1 MARPTKPD
9 REPKTVGADGSGDG
23 APATPVRRAPFADN
37 PTVGM
42 RGLRTQQR
50 ILDAALEVF
59 AELGYER
66 STIDR
71 IAQVAGCSR
80 VSTYQYFSGKD
91 DVFRHLA
98 GQVARQLRAS
108 AEALEPVT
116 PDAAGWAALRAWVAR
131 YGDIYARYEP
141 VFRAFGTAAESDATL
156 AGGSVRA
163 GERNIALF
171 QSKVS
176 TTALPPRQLDPAVSL
191 LLAGATRSLDFA
203 SILRMALPDAY
214 PRERIEDAIADV
226 VHRALFGLRRGVNV
240 RDQALGPA
248 PSLRIGAVLG
258 DVFRHAARL
267 EQESSQPGRRAL
279 ASLLDVG
286 HDVVVRCGYR
296 GTRVDD
302 VVAAAGMSHGAF
314 YRYFENKDE
323 FVRIVA
329 VRALGAISTAL
340 GEDVD
345 ADDPA
350 ALRRWLRRYNA
361 VHAAKG
367 AMIRVWVEAA
377 ADDPLRSD
385 RAAVFDWGRRRVVR
399 LLQDRGFGDVD
410 ADAVV
415 LLALVE
421 AFGSVPR
428 QPLEVEAALYVI
440 ERGFLGRDT

>member
-1 MARPTKPD
+1 
-9 REPKTVGADGSGDG
+9 
-23 APATPVRRAPFADN
+23 
-37 PTVGM
+37 
-42 RGLRTQQR
+42 
-50 ILDAALEVF
+50 
-59 AELGYER
+59 
-66 STIDR
+66 
-71 IAQVAGCSR
+71 
-80 VSTYQYFSGKD
+80 
-91 DVFRHLA
+91 
-98 GQVARQLRAS
+98 
-108 AEALEPVT
+108 
-116 PDAAGWAALRAWVAR
+116 
-131 YGDIYARYEP
+131 
-141 VFRAFGTAAESDATL
+141 
-156 AGGSVRA
+156 
-163 GERNIALF
+163 
-171 QSKVS
+171 
-176 TTALPPRQLDPAVSL
+176 
-191 LLAGATRSLDFA
+191 
-203 SILRMALPDAY
+203 
-214 PRERIEDAIADV
+214 
-226 VHRALFGLRRGVNV
+226 
-240 RDQALGPA
+240 
-248 PSLRIGAVLG
+248 VLG

-267 EQESSQPGRRAL
+267 EEESSQPGRRAL

-428 QPLEVEAALYVI
+428 QPLEVDAALYVI